1 MFQVTISGFDLN
13 SYRQCLEKWDDAI
26 SVMYKNCLKVG
37 TDYCLMVYY
46 EQLVLRPRSTL
57 TEILNFLDIPWN
69 ETVLHHNEM
78 INKPG
83 GVALSMYVY
92 HTRDV

>member
-1 MFQVTISGFDLN
+1 
-13 SYRQCLEKWDDAI
+13 
-26 SVMYKNCLKVG
+26 
-37 TDYCLMVYY
+37 MVYY
-46 EQLVLRPRSTL
+46 EQLVLRPRATL

-83 GVALSMYVY
+83 GIALSM
-92 HTRDV
+92 